1 MKTLLLP
8 IAVSILISLPS
19 MALAQESQP
28 SGQEPE
34 ANQSEQQNKF
44 KHDHRK
50 HKGLPSAT
58 QSNAADNEENPDKKE
73 KKKLHDHKKVHK

>member
-8 IAVSILISLPS
+8 IAVSILINLPS
-19 MALAQESQP
+19 MALAQELKP
-28 SGQEPE
+28 SAQEPE
-34 ANQSEQQNKF
+34 LNQSEQQTKF

-58 QSNAADNEENPDKKE
+58 QSNAADNEKNLDKQE

>member
-19 MALAQESQP
+19 AVLAQESDS
-28 SGQEPE
+28 SGQETE
-34 ANQSEQQNKF
+34 VNQSEQKNKF

-50 HKGLPSAT
+50 QKGLPSAT
-58 QSNAADNEENPDKKE
+58 QSNALDSDEKPDKK
-73 KKKLHDHKKVHK
+73 KKEKLHDHKKVHK

>member
-1 MKTLLLP
+1 MKILLLP
-8 IAVSILISLPS
+8 IAISILVSLS
-19 MALAQESQP
+19 SVSLAQELQP
-28 SGQEPE
+28 SGHESE
-34 ANQSEQQNKF
+34 ANQPEQQNKF

-58 QSNAADNEENPDKKE
+58 QSNTADNEENPNKKE